1 MAANTAHIV
10 FDRVRERSPLP
21 LISIVEETCKYA
33 EVKGCKKVVVF
44 GTGFTMSSGMY
55 TNAFAKRGI
64 QAFAPTPEEQRAIH
78 AVIFPTLQKGIVL
91 PEEKRLVLN
100 IANRIIEEKNADAL
114 ILGYTELPLIIR
126 EDDLDVL
133 VLGTTQIHIEAI
145 VDYMLA

>member
-1 MAANTAHIV
+1 MH
-10 FDRVRERSPLP
+10 SP
-21 LISIVEETCKYA
+21 SA
-33 EVKGCKKVVVF
+33 D
-44 GTGFTMSSGMY
+44 
-55 TNAFAKRGI
+55 
-64 QAFAPTPEEQRAIH
+64 QAFVATPEEQRAIH
-78 AVIFPTLQKGIVL
+78 AVIFPTLPKGIVL